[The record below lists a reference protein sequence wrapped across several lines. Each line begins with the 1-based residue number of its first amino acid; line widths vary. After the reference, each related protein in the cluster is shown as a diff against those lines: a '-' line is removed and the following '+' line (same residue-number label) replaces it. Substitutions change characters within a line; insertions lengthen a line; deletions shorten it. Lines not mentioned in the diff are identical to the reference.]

1 VLEYIKDL
9 LKSELD
15 EIDKSE
21 IKMLVKD
28 YMIDDDIEEQYNDD
42 RCEELITELLA
53 KMKKAI

>member
-1 VLEYIKDL
+1 MLEYIKDL